1 VWRKSVTP
9 RFTSLFSG
17 CGGLDIGFIRA
28 GYSCVAAFDFDKD
41 AVSSYK
47 KNVGDHITQL
57 DLSVTQPE
65 VLKAVET
72 SDVLVAG
79 PPCQGFSTAGK
90 QDPDD
95 ARSSLLLKVAEI
107 AGISRP
113 PAVIIENVR
122 GLLSPRSKSYWDRL
136 DKSLRESG
144 YSVSSRIVEATQ
156 FGVAQ
161 CRRRVIVL
169 AVLDKHPLEMTF
181 SSMPRITLKEA
192 LNGVEKETH
201 HDCQH
206 LAENSHSFKIAKRI
220 QQGQKLSN
228 VRGGNASVH
237 TWDIPEV
244 FGLTTEL
251 DKTVLEV
258 MLSARRKHRRRS
270 FGDADPVSESVLL
283 SEVGQ
288 PIAATL
294 RSLIDKGFVRKVGR
308 FYDLTNAFNGKFRR
322 LQWDQPAPTV
332 DTRFGQP
339 RYFLHPDEERG
350 FSVREAARIQ
360 GFPDTY
366 KFPSSDAIAFK
377 LIGNAVPPPMANA
390 IASFA
395 MNNLP
400 RRT

>member
-1 VWRKSVTP
+1 MTP

-17 CGGLDIGFIRA
+17 CGGLDIGFIKA

-47 KNVGDHITQL
+47 TNVGDHITQL
-57 DLSVTQPE
+57 DLSLTQPA
-65 VLKAVET
+65 VLHAVST

-144 YSVSSRIVEATQ
+144 YRISSRIVEATQ

-161 CRRRVIVL
+161 SRRRVIIL
-169 AVLDKHPLEMTF
+169 AVLNEHPIEMNFT
-181 SSMPRITLKEA
+181 SLPPVTLKDA
-192 LNGVEKETH
+192 LFGIEHETH
-201 HDCQH
+201 HFRNILSKDS
-206 LAENSHSFKIAKRI
+206 NSLKIANRI
-220 QQGQKLSN
+220 LPGQKLSN
-228 VRGGNASVH
+228 VRGGDASVH

-251 DKTVLEV
+251 ERTVLEV
-258 MLSARRKHRRRS
+258 LLSARRKHRRRKY
-270 FGDADPVSESVLL
+270 GDADPVLESVLKAEL
-283 SEVGQ
+283 GKSVAV
-288 PIAATL
+288 PL
-294 RSLIDKGFVRKVGR
+294 KSLLEKGFVKKVGA

-322 LQWDQPAPTV
+322 LKWDQPAPTV

-339 RYFLHPDEERG
+339 RYFLHPDEDRG
-350 FSVREAARIQ
+350 FTVREAARIQ
-360 GFPDTY
+360 GFPDAY
-366 KFPSSDAIAFK
+366 KFPSSDSIAFR